1 MELLSKFSSQDRHY
15 TESIKTSSY
24 LQSCTTTSA
33 NTSANTSNTDSNT
46 NSNTTKKK
54 YKSYRT
60 ICELFIDIFDPTC
73 SILEEKEK
81 KVYTDQLLIEIATQI
96 DEDKKDK
103 YDKFNYS
110 KIMKPQY
117 IQQGLQ
123 SKNNVSSLLYLSD
136 YYKVSSV
143 IYLGSSKLTITTS
156 DKDRNQLHI
165 LYTNGTFIVVDD
177 IPDYTAGVFKDLGEG
192 FVMDIETK
200 DIYNKYLDPISKYK
214 ATDLVDLAKEVGISL
229 ESNGKKKVKKVLYDE
244 INLYHLNH

>member
-1 MELLSKFSSQDRHY
+1 MDLLSKYSKEDRHY

-24 LQSCTTTSA
+24 LQSYDNNNNNDKS
-33 NTSANTSNTDSNT
+33 
-46 NSNTTKKK
+46 

-60 ICELFIDIFDPTC
+60 ISELFIDKFDPTC

-96 DEDKKDK
+96 DEDKQDK

-110 KIMKPQY
+110 KVMKSQI

-123 SKNNVSSLLYLSD
+123 SKNTISSLLYLSD

-143 IYLGSSKLTITTS
+143 IHLGSSKQTIITS
-156 DKDRNQLHI
+156 DKDRTQFHI
-165 LYTNGTFIVVDD
+165 LYMNGIFTEVEDS
-177 IPDYTAGVFKDLGEG
+177 PNYTHGDFKDLGES
-192 FVMDIETK
+192 FVMDIVKK
-200 DIYNKYLDPISKYK
+200 DIYTKYLDPISKYK
-214 ATDLVDLAKEVGISL
+214 ATELVDLAKEVGISL